1 MILIMIIV
9 VIIMMMIV
17 ILLIIIIIII
27 VIIIKIININYNNL
41 NNTSDNN
48 NNGNIRSNNYDSIIT
63 VVVRMIGTMI
73 NINNNFITIQMKI
86 LSKKVEQINFS
97 CATIYIHVHHPHTNT
112 DTHCISLYKYKFSK
126 DRISFQ
132 HFPLIIFYSPRIP
145 TVGLIY
151 RCYGNVF

>member
-1 MILIMIIV
+1 
-9 VIIMMMIV
+9 MMIV
-17 ILLIIIIIII
+17 ILLMIII
-27 VIIIKIININYNNL
+27 VMIKKIINIDYNNV
-41 NNTSDNN
+41 NNTSGNN

-73 NINNNFITIQMKI
+73 NINNNKVITMQMKI

-97 CATIYIHVHHPHTNT
+97 YSTIYIHVHHPHTNT

-132 HFPLIIFYSPRIP
+132 HFPPIIFYSPRIP

-151 RCYGNVF
+151 QCYGNVF